1 MLNQSE
7 VRRYIQIACALEP
20 ISYKKGCTN
29 RYYDIT
35 PTLKIENFIVA
46 GINIGDA
53 FEDLAKRIYKNK
65 KSKLNKNFY
74 DLCLKAQQDSLK
86 NRGGHRINQGMI
98 EFLFP
103 IVISQLTYNE
113 FNPFRILEKTKD
125 VLKNTNKQDVIN
137 LQKMWKLAFSLWK
150 GHHKHLSTIKEEFK
164 FNSVYQ
170 FYSSQDNN
178 NVHCMEFA
186 NQYPILTKMLNLYYD
201 KFIKN
206 GKQVKAEEDQKSLLC
221 DHERCNLN
229 DLSDSMSYVYDEI
242 KKQNSE
248 IPNGIIADLI
258 ACLIYLLLSC
268 NKEFIV

>member
-53 FEDLAKRIYKNK
+53 FEDLAKRVYKNK
-65 KSKLNKNFY
+65 RSKLNKDIY

-86 NRGGHRINQGMI
+86 NRGGHRVNQGII

-113 FNPFRILEKTKD
+113 FNPFRILKKTKD
-125 VLKNTNKQDVIN
+125 VLINTNKQDVIN
-137 LQKMWKLAFSLWK
+137 LQKMRRFAFSLWK
-150 GHHKHLSTIKEEFK
+150 GHHKHLSIIKEEF
-164 FNSVYQ
+164 NNVYQ
-170 FYSSQDNN
+170 FYYSQEKDNLFY
-178 NVHCMEFA
+178 VELV

-201 KFIKN
+201 KFIQN
-206 GKQVKAEEDQKSLLC
+206 GKQIKAEEDQKSLLC
-221 DHERCNLN
+221 NHRRCNLN
-229 DLSDSMSYVYDEI
+229 DLSDAMSYVYDKV
-242 KKQNSE
+242 KKQNPE
-248 IPNGIIADLI
+248 IANGTIADLI
-258 ACLIYLLLSC
+258 VCLIYLLLSC